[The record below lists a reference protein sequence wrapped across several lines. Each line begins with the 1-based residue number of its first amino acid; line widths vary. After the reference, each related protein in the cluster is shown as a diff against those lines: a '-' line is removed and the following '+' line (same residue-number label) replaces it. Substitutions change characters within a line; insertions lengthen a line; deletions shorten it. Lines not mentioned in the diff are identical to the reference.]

1 MTSPKPLRRSS
12 RVKQKVYFQE
22 DISYP
27 DGPPITP
34 VERWISRLDQE
45 TFPSD
50 DYARIDDIVV
60 YCLFASKRSPRF
72 YRALKPT
79 RAFLEDGLPIPIDV
93 ALDICRAYLQL
104 ARTSSDSTYIA
115 SAVSNTLSLKY
126 PSIFR
131 GEMDVKILKQ

>member
-12 RVKQKVYFQE
+12 RVKRNFHFEE

-27 DGPPITP
+27 DGPPVTP
-34 VERWISRLDQE
+34 VERWVSRLDQE

-50 DYARIDDIVV
+50 DYARIDDILV

-72 YRALKPT
+72 YRALRPT
-79 RAFLEDGLPIPIDV
+79 RAFLEDDLPIPIDT

-104 ARTSSDSTYIA
+104 AKTSSDSTFVA
-115 SAVSNTLSLKY
+115 STLSNALTQKY
-126 PSIFR
+126 PSIFQ
-131 GEMDVKILKQ
+131 GGGDGLILKQ